1 MSAFESAWDL
11 VKQYAP
17 NWREVAV
24 GLPRVGIEYDPD
36 NVPILDGEDPFDGQ
50 YYTNEGAYMN
60 VIEHPHDERF
70 VMKVPKINDWFPR
83 HPSNTIGERIGGE
96 RNSEGQPLAEI
107 LETLGFPVVS
117 EINVGGE
124 YTVMPRLT
132 SFDTVDANQ
141 LKYPSYNAMPIMA
154 SKKTLQGI
162 VGDTHSGNF
171 AMDSANKW
179 RMIDVDLSRPSSP
192 WWPSD
197 DPELGTTGQ
206 QIQNYL
212 NDSRIQLPASKILNI
227 LDMGDYQHD
236 GMRALM
242 EAIEPHSDNPRFV
255 TVDGRPIWREGYDSL

>member
-17 NWREVAV
+17 NWREVAIR
-24 GLPRVGIEYDPD
+24 LPRVGIEYDHD

-50 YYTNEGAYMN
+50 YYTNEGAYMT

-70 VMKVPKINDWFPR
+70 VMKVPKINRW
-83 HPSNTIGERIGGE
+83 HQYEPSDTIAHRMGAD
-96 RNSEGQPLAEI
+96 RNSRGQPLAEI

-117 EINVGGE
+117 EMDEGE

-132 SFDTVDANQ
+132 SFDTVDANPF
-141 LKYPSYNAMPIMA
+141 KYPSYNAMPMRD
-154 SKKTLQGI
+154 SKKTLSGI

-171 AMDSANKW
+171 AMDQANKW
-179 RMIDVDLSRPSSP
+179 RMIDVDLSRPASP
-192 WWPSD
+192 WWPLD

-206 QIQNYL
+206 QIQNHL
-212 NDSRIQLPASKILNI
+212 NESKIQLPASKILNI

-236 GMRALM
+236 GMRAFM
-242 EAIEPHSDNPRFV
+242 EAIEPYSDNPRFV